1 MLSVQVTRETT
12 MAEYEEPV
20 KSENIVHKQI
30 HLPKIRAGFVGFG
43 EVNSPRDLINQKVN
57 RAYRA
62 LEELGLGMVTTAPVS
77 DDPEGKDEAR
87 AREELALQNFD
98 LLIVC
103 LAGWIPSHT
112 VIDVISP
119 FAHKPMV
126 LWGLTGYYENGRLV
140 TTADQAG
147 TTALRDPMDAMGF
160 KFKYIYDIPD
170 DPYGSVRKVVSF
182 AEVTR
187 AAALLRRSRIGM
199 MGYRDM
205 RLYATLVDGV
215 SLRRV
220 VGAEVDIFE
229 MLEVVQRMSLKDN
242 VEVKAVIDRLLT
254 EWEFEGEI
262 DLAAFDQPIR
272 MYLAI
277 KDLADE
283 RGFQGVSLID
293 VDGVKKLLKFP
304 PGLVMSL
311 LMDFE
316 NVAAIPENDA
326 LGSITQ
332 LIVRYLTGQVGA
344 YFEFY
349 EFMKDRVLVGVPDFV
364 PSMVV
369 EGKVRARIAR
379 FGELSS
385 GVLNISQVKVGRVTL
400 CRLASR
406 GDRYKMHVV
415 TGEAVPARHWEE
427 AGWDQPAPQLPSVEV
442 ILDQPVEHFAEKVL
456 GQHYII
462 AYGDHHSQLID
473 FCRLLGIEVI

>member
-1 MLSVQVTRETT
+1 
-12 MAEYEEPV
+12 
-20 KSENIVHKQI
+20 
-30 HLPKIRAGFVGFG
+30 
-43 EVNSPRDLINQKVN
+43 VNSPRELIERKLSAA
-57 RAYRA
+57 RRS
-62 LEELGLGMVTTAPVS
+62 LEALGMQLFASGPVS
-77 DDPEGKDEAR
+77 DDPSGADEQR
-87 AREELALQNFD
+87 AREQLARQDFD
-98 LLIVC
+98 VLVVC

-147 TTALRDPMDAMGF
+147 TSALRDPMDALGF
-160 KFKYIYDIPD
+160 KFKYIYDTID
-170 DPYGSVRKVVSF
+170 DPGAGAAKVLAY
-182 AEVTR
+182 AEVAR

-220 VGAEVDIFE
+220 VGVEVDVFE
-229 MLEVVQRMSLKDN
+229 TLEVAQRMALQEDA
-242 VEVKAVIDRLLT
+242 AVQAVLDELLAA
-254 EWEFEGEI
+254 WDFEGEVERG
-262 DLAAFDQPIR
+262 AFDQPLR
-272 MYLAI
+272 MYLAV
-277 KDLADE
+277 KDIVAE
-283 RGFQGVSLID
+283 RGFNGVSLID

-311 LMDFE
+311 LADRDG
-316 NVAAIPENDA
+316 VASIPENDG
-326 LGSITQ
+326 LGAVTQ

-349 EFMKDRVLVGVPDFV
+349 EFMKDRLLVGVPDFIPAAV
-364 PSMVV
+364 AQ
-369 EGKVRARIAR
+369 GKVRARLSR
-379 FGELSS
+379 FGLLSA
-385 GVLNISQVKVGRVTL
+385 GVLNISRVRTGQVTL

-406 GDRYKMHVV
+406 GDRYRMHIVS
-415 TGEAVPARHWEE
+415 GEAVPPRSWEE
-427 AGWDQPAPQLPSVEV
+427 AGWDQPAPQLPGLEVVLDGSVE
-442 ILDQPVEHFAEKVL
+442 DFAQKVL

-462 AYGDHHSQLID
+462 AYGDHRRQLED

>member
-1 MLSVQVTRETT
+1 
-12 MAEYEEPV
+12 MAEKEGLV
-20 KSENIVHKQI
+20 KSASNGGKLVQ
-30 HLPKIRAGFVGFG
+30 LPRIQAGFVGFG
-43 EVNSPRDLINQKVN
+43 EVNTPRDLIEQKVR
-57 RAYRA
+57 RAREA
-62 LEELGLGMVTTAPVS
+62 LEEMGLELVTTEPVS
-77 DDPEGKDEAR
+77 DDPAGQDEAR
-87 AREELALQNFD
+87 AREELALQDFD

-103 LAGWIPSHT
+103 VAGWIPSHT

-126 LWGLTGYYENGRLV
+126 LWGLSGNYENGRLV

-147 TTALRDPMDAMGF
+147 TTALRDPMEALGF
-160 KFKYIYDIPD
+160 KFKYIYDTPD
-170 DPYGSVRKVVSF
+170 DPYGSVQKVVAF
-182 AEVTR
+182 AEIAR
-187 AAALLRRSRIGM
+187 AAALLRHSRIGM

-205 RLYATLVDGV
+205 RLYGTLVDNV

-220 VGAEVDIFE
+220 VGAEVDFFE
-229 MLEVVQRMSLKDN
+229 MLEVVQRMDLKDEL
-242 VEVKAVIDRLLT
+242 EVKVVIDQLLS
-254 EWEFEGEI
+254 EWEFDGEI
-262 DLAAFDQPIR
+262 DLAAFNQPIR

-277 KDLADE
+277 KDLVDE

-311 LMDFE
+311 LMDLE

-326 LGSITQ
+326 LGAVTQ

-349 EFMKDRVLVGVPDFV
+349 EFMKDRVLVGVPDFIPGGV
-364 PSMVV
+364 A
-369 EGKVRARIAR
+369 EGKVRARISG
-379 FGELSS
+379 FGMLSS
-385 GVLNISQVKVGRVTL
+385 GVLNISQVKTGRVTL

-415 TGEAVPARHWEE
+415 TGEAVPPRRWEE
-427 AGWDQPAPQLPSVEV
+427 AGWDQPAPQLPSLEI
-442 ILDQPVEHFAEKVL
+442 ILDDPVDDFAEKVL

-462 AYGDHHSQLID
+462 AYGDHRNQLID
-473 FCRLLGIEVI
+473 LCRLLGIDVI

>member
-1 MLSVQVTRETT
+1 MTEKVSHMIPASSGE
-12 MAEYEEPV
+12 
-20 KSENIVHKQI
+20 KSSQ
-30 HLPKIRAGFVGFG
+30 LPKIKAGLVGFG
-43 EVNSPRDLINQKVN
+43 EVNSPKDLIERKIK
-57 RAYRA
+57 RARES
-62 LEELGLGMVTTAPVS
+62 LEELGLELVTTGPVS
-77 DDPEGKDEAR
+77 DDPAGQDEAR
-87 AREELALQNFD
+87 AREELARQDFD

-147 TTALRDPMDAMGF
+147 TTALRDPMEAMGF
-160 KFKYIYDIPD
+160 KFKYIFDTPD
-170 DPYGSVRKVVSF
+170 DPYGSARKVVSF
-182 AEVTR
+182 AEIAR
-187 AAALLRRSRIGM
+187 AASLLRRSRVGM

-205 RLYATLVDGV
+205 RLYGTLVDGV

-220 VGAEVDIFE
+220 IGSEVDVFE
-229 MLEVVQRMSLKDN
+229 MLEVVQRMALKDEA
-242 VEVKAVIDRLLT
+242 EVKTVIDRLLA

-262 DLAAFDQPIR
+262 DLAAFNQPVR

-277 KDLADE
+277 KDLVME
-283 RGFQGVSLID
+283 HGYKGISLVD

-311 LMDFE
+311 LMDLE

-349 EFMKDRVLVGVPDFV
+349 EFMKDRVLVGVPDFI
-364 PSMVV
+364 PSAVV
-369 EGKVRARIAR
+369 DGKVRARISR
-379 FGELSS
+379 FGLLSS
-385 GVLNISQVKVGRVTL
+385 GVLNISKVKTGRVTL

-406 GDRYKMHVV
+406 GDRYKMHIA
-415 TGEAVPARHWEE
+415 TGEAVTPQHWEE
-427 AGWDQPAPQLPSVEV
+427 SGWDQPAPQLPSLEI
-442 ILDQPVEHFAEKVL
+442 ILDNPVEDFAQKVL
-456 GQHYII
+456 SQHYII
-462 AYGDHHSQLID
+462 THGDHRNQLVD
-473 FCRLLGIEVI
+473 LCRLLGIDDI

>member
-1 MLSVQVTRETT
+1 
-12 MAEYEEPV
+12 MAEILGPMV
-20 KSENIVHKQI
+20 SENALSEQI
-30 HLPKIRAGFVGFG
+30 RLPRIRAGFVGFG
-43 EVNSPRDLINQKVN
+43 EVNSPKEIINRKVQ
-57 RAYRA
+57 RAQQA
-62 LEELGLGMVTTAPVS
+62 LGDLGLELVTTAPVS
-77 DDPEGKDEAR
+77 DDPESKDESR
-87 AREELALQNFD
+87 AREELSREDFD

-119 FAHKPMV
+119 FSHKPMV
-126 LWGLTGYYENGRLV
+126 LWGLTGHYEENRLV

-160 KFKYIYDIPD
+160 KFKYIYDIPN
-170 DPYGSVRKVVSF
+170 DPYGSTRKVVDF
-182 AEVTR
+182 AKVAR
-187 AAALLRRSRIGM
+187 AAGMLRKSRIGM

-220 VGAEVDIFE
+220 VGTEVDIFE
-229 MLEVVQRMSLKDN
+229 MLEVVQRMALKDET
-242 VEVKAVIDRLLT
+242 EVKSVTDQLLS

-262 DLAAFDQPIR
+262 DLAAFEQPVR

-277 KDLADE
+277 NDLVDE

-311 LMDFE
+311 LMDFKS
-316 NVAAIPENDA
+316 VAAIPENDA
-326 LGSITQ
+326 LGAVTQ
-332 LIVRYLTGQVGA
+332 LVVRYLTGQVGA

-349 EFMKDRVLVGVPDFV
+349 EFMEDRILVGVPDFV

-385 GVLNISQVKVGRVTL
+385 GVLNISQVKVGQVTL
-400 CRLASR
+400 CRLANR
-406 GDRYKMHVV
+406 GDKYKMHVV
-415 TGEAVPARHWEE
+415 TGEAVPARRWEE
-427 AGWDQPAPQLPSVEV
+427 AGWEQPAPQLPSVEV
-442 ILDQPVEHFAEKVL
+442 ILD
-456 GQHYII
+456 
-462 AYGDHHSQLID
+462 
-473 FCRLLGIEVI
+473 